1 MPIPILNDLTPDNG
15 VEIFDLPAQTD
26 LQVGDCFVVIDV
38 SDTTGDANG
47 TTKKITAATVL
58 AGLQFLG
65 GVPRV
70 KRVGT
75 QHANAT
81 VTGTKVTDLDIAL
94 EIGTYIFNYYMITR
108 SATATTGI
116 QFGVNFTG
124 TGTPIEHFR
133 FMDNA
138 TVINTDTHAMDDQ
151 GSLAFGTVQGMA
163 NRVKTTTAPNMGTTV
178 GFATAATDTLCMIEG
193 LVIVTV
199 AGNLELWHSSETTT
213 STTVEVGS
221 SLMVVKTA

>member
-1 MPIPILNDLTPDNG
+1 MVVPRLADFSPEQGVEVFDLT
-15 VEIFDLPAQTD
+15 AQTD
-26 LQVGDCFVVIDV
+26 LQTGDIFIVVDV
-38 SDTTGDANG
+38 SDTTGDGNG
-47 TTKKITAATVL
+47 TTKKITAATML
-58 AGLQFLG
+58 AGLQVLG

-75 QHANAT
+75 QHANST
-81 VTGTKVTDLDIAL
+81 VTGTKVTDLDITL
-94 EIGTYIFNYYMITR
+94 EVGTYIFNYYLITR

-133 FMDNA
+133 FMDNSSA
-138 TVINTDTHAMDDQ
+138 LNTDTHAMDDQ
-151 GSLAFGTVQGMA
+151 GVLGFGTVQGMA
-163 NRVKTTTAPNMGTTV
+163 NRTKTTTAPNMGTTV

-193 LVIVTV
+193 LVIVT
-199 AGNLELWHSSETTT
+199 AQGNLELWHSSETTT